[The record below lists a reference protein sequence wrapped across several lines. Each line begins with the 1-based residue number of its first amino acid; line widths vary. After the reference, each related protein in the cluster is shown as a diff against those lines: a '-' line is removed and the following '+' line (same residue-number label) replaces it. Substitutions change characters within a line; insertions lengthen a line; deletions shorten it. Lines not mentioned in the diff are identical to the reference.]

1 MGLFER
7 TYLSDK
13 NSSAP
18 CRGLIRGL
26 HCKGPMESH
35 PLVEADHREGRLHC
49 RSRYGLEKSAIP
61 SRPVGG
67 PLFPS
72 KYLSKGSTA

>member
-18 CRGLIRGL
+18 CRGPIRGL
-26 HCKGPMESH
+26 HCNGTMGSH
-35 PLVEADHREGRLHC
+35 PLVEADFREGRLHR
-49 RSRYGLEKSAIP
+49 RSRCGLEKSAMP
-61 SRPVGG
+61 SRLVGEA
-67 PLFPS
+67 LFPS
-72 KYLSKGSTA
+72 KYLRKGSTT